1 MSNLE
6 SGPFPVK
13 CTVQYK
19 STGKDDLH
27 PLLLHNTETRLMPY
41 RSGLVR
47 QSPPLVQRHW
57 TDHLNNIAPALPIP
71 STLVIPET
79 PNIKDM
85 EHRYK
90 GGGKTAGQNCVAE
103 VWIKRF
109 HRVRRAGDSRN
120 ILSANGEILIKMN
133 LPHAVRT

>member
-1 MSNLE
+1 
-6 SGPFPVK
+6 
-13 CTVQYK
+13 
-19 STGKDDLH
+19 
-27 PLLLHNTETRLMPY
+27 MPH
-41 RSGLVR
+41 RSGFVR

-57 TDHLNNIAPALPIP
+57 TDHLRNIAPALTIP

-79 PNIKDM
+79 PDIRDM
-85 EHRYK
+85 EHKRD
-90 GGGKTAGQNCVAE
+90 GRTAGQDRATE

-133 LPHAVRT
+133 LTHAVRT